1 MDGTAAEPHWL
12 DAKEMDTWLSVIS
25 VIIKLP
31 AALDAQLRR
40 DSDMTHF
47 DYQVLAMLSAANG
60 RSMRLREVARVTD
73 SSLSRM
79 SHGVKRLEAR
89 GWINRSADPTDAR
102 STIAALTD
110 AGMAALRAAAPGH
123 VATVRR
129 YVFDPLTDEQV
140 DQLRGIASKISGS
153 IGPGVGP
160 EDGFRG

>member
-1 MDGTAAEPHWL
+1 
-12 DAKEMDTWLSVIS
+12 
-25 VIIKLP
+25 
-31 AALDAQLRR
+31 
-40 DSDMTHF
+40 
-47 DYQVLAMLSAANG
+47 
-60 RSMRLREVARVTD
+60 
-73 SSLSRM
+73 M

-140 DQLRGIASKISGS
+140 YQLRGIASKISGS